1 MKPNKLREE
10 MSQRFLESLNEGQIP
25 WYACWQ
31 EDRPRNALNDKPY
44 RGVNA
49 MYLSYVA
56 REKGYADPR
65 WCTYRQAQ
73 EQGWQVRKGEKSA
86 LIEYWA
92 YFDTKT
98 KKMLSWSEV
107 RKLYQED
114 REYFDKYLQL
124 RSRCY
129 NVFNAQQM
137 DGIPERKTHGTD
149 IGALR
154 AQRDTLVQNMG
165 YTYREEPGSGAFY
178 RESTDTVTL
187 PPEETFVDTYGYMAT
202 FLHESAHASGHE
214 SRLNR
219 DLSGSFGSEAYAR
232 EELRAEI
239 ASAFTAQAIGLRLT
253 SEQLEYQTRQHC
265 AYVQSWSAAL
275 KDAPEE
281 LYRAIRAAEQISDYL
296 LEQGGFQQLQIRQ
309 EPVQAEP
316 DPPSQGDLSRQLP
329 KEKPQNAESF
339 YAKILRPDFTGE
351 AIPVFYDDLQRCRA
365 ALSAGMPGMYVPLT
379 EEQFLKELS
388 GALLTQGH
396 YNPFGDHLLHDYTQQ
411 LQRFMEL
418 TAPQVSIHPWMA
430 AQNEKVNAVHAWE
443 QRHLPD
449 DPSGWTVRP
458 DGHTGQL
465 LIQPGQES
473 CWMSGTRSAVPRCSR
488 NALTSRRGK
497 AGSRTTSLNPPDKKT
512 RKTNPPLK
520 ESAGNGHPH
529 LRRLKWGVKPSLFPQ
544 NKRPSGA
551 GGERKPPFRGLKSIF
566 RTLCGGMAG

>member
-49 MYLSYVA
+49 IYLSYVA

-92 YFDTKT
+92 YFDTKA

-137 DGIPERKTHGTD
+137 DGIPERTTHGTD

-296 LEQGGFQQLQIRQ
+296 LEQGGFQQLQPRQ

-316 DPPSQGDLSRQLP
+316 VQEPQQPPYQVTTYHSTENGFDDKRDYQTLQSAQAAAQGYVDGSMESDGFRYEGAAIYSRTEKKYIQRFGDFPLP
-329 KEKPQNAESF
+329 QENSPRNTESF

-418 TAPQVSIHPWMA
+418 TPPQVSVHPWMA

-465 LIQPGQES
+465 LIQPGQEKLLDERYEI
-473 CWMSGTRSAVPRCSR
+473 CRTEVQQERSYGQEGESWE
-488 NALTSRRGK
+488 
-497 AGSRTTSLNPPDKKT
+497 PDYE
-512 RKTNPPLK
+512 P
-520 ESAGNGHPH
+520 
-529 LRRLKWGVKPSLFPQ
+529 
-544 NKRPSGA
+544 
-551 GGERKPPFRGLKSIF
+551 
-566 RTLCGGMAG
+566 

>member
-56 REKGYADPR
+56 RAMGYADPR

-92 YFDTKT
+92 YFDTKA

-137 DGIPERKTHGTD
+137 DGIPERKIHGTD

-187 PPEETFVDTYGYMAT
+187 PPEKTFVDTYGYMAT

-316 DPPSQGDLSRQLP
+316 VQEPQQPPYQVTTYHSIENGFDDKRDYQTLQSAQAAAQGYVDGSMESDGFRYEGAAIYSRTEKKYIQRFGDFPLP
-329 KEKPQNAESF
+329 QENSPRNTESF

-418 TAPQVSIHPWMA
+418 TPPQVSIHPWMA

-443 QRHLPD
+443 QSHLPD
-449 DPSGWTVRP
+449 DPSGWSVRP

-465 LIQPGQES
+465 LIQPGQEKLLDERYEI
-473 CWMSGTRSAVPRCSR
+473 CRTEVQQERSYEQEGESWE
-488 NALTSRRGK
+488 
-497 AGSRTTSLNPPDKKT
+497 PDYE
-512 RKTNPPLK
+512 P
-520 ESAGNGHPH
+520 
-529 LRRLKWGVKPSLFPQ
+529 
-544 NKRPSGA
+544 
-551 GGERKPPFRGLKSIF
+551 
-566 RTLCGGMAG
+566 

>member
-137 DGIPERKTHGTD
+137 DGIPERKAHGTD

-253 SEQLEYQTRQHC
+253 PEQLEYQTRQHC

-296 LEQGGFQQLQIRQ
+296 LEQGGFQQLQTRQ

-329 KEKPQNAESF
+329 KEKPQNTESF

-418 TAPQVSIHPWMA
+418 TPPQVSIHPWMA

-465 LIQPGQES
+465 LIQPGQEKLLDERYEI
-473 CWMSGTRSAVPRCSR
+473 CRTEVQQERSYEQEGESWE
-488 NALTSRRGK
+488 
-497 AGSRTTSLNPPDKKT
+497 PDYE
-512 RKTNPPLK
+512 P
-520 ESAGNGHPH
+520 
-529 LRRLKWGVKPSLFPQ
+529 
-544 NKRPSGA
+544 
-551 GGERKPPFRGLKSIF
+551 
-566 RTLCGGMAG
+566 

>member
-31 EDRPRNALNDKPY
+31 EDSPRNALNDKPY

-92 YFDTKT
+92 YFDTKA

-214 SRLNR
+214 SRLNW

-253 SEQLEYQTRQHC
+253 PEQLEYQTRQHC

-296 LEQGGFQQLQIRQ
+296 LEQGGFQQLQTRQ

-329 KEKPQNAESF
+329 QEQQHVKVGQKTYTIQDIADAMRKRSAAF
-339 YAKILRPDFTGE
+339 K
-351 AIPVFYDDLQRCRA
+351 CR
-365 ALSAGMPGMYVPLT
+365 S
-379 EEQFLKELS
+379 
-388 GALLTQGH
+388 
-396 YNPFGDHLLHDYTQQ
+396 
-411 LQRFMEL
+411 FMESAL
-418 TAPQVSIHPWMA
+418 PLQAQVIY
-430 AQNEKVNAVHAWE
+430 
-443 QRHLPD
+443 D
-449 DPSGWTVRP
+449 
-458 DGHTGQL
+458 
-465 LIQPGQES
+465 
-473 CWMSGTRSAVPRCSR
+473 RC
-488 NALTSRRGK
+488 
-497 AGSRTTSLNPPDKKT
+497 TTT
-512 RKTNPPLK
+512 
-520 ESAGNGHPH
+520 
-529 LRRLKWGVKPSLFPQ
+529 
-544 NKRPSGA
+544 
-551 GGERKPPFRGLKSIF
+551 
-566 RTLCGGMAG
+566 